1 MKIGTMALIAAAGFA
16 GVANAAPSLTA
27 LSSFGV
33 NGWVAP
39 GSTYLGTG
47 NLERGLAYNRA
58 TGNLVLVSRS
68 AAGNGLRIINGTTG
82 ADTGSLNQGTG
93 IISGGTFT
101 TNKVGITD
109 DGQIFVSNLVTD
121 ARASAVKI
129 YRWGSETDA
138 GPTVW
143 HNSTLTLP
151 AGGTAPRLGDS
162 MDVTGTGSNARV
174 VLGHSGTA
182 GYSLFTGGAGG
193 ATAQSVTA
201 FSPTLGAGKYRLGV
215 TFGASS
221 NEVYGKVTSD
231 SLYRSTFNG
240 TSTANYDFNAGTLTG
255 AGESAMDFVTIAGV
269 NYLAVMDMNSSV
281 VRIYDM
287 TNPATPLQI
296 NVGIFGGGNTTTTGT
311 LSANGNASGDV
322 KWGNVNN
329 LTQTATLYA
338 MSTNQ
343 GIQAFTFTV
352 PAPGTA
358 ALMGLAGL
366 VASRRRR

>member
-1 MKIGTMALIAAAGFA
+1 MKIGTMALIAAAGLA

-27 LSSFGV
+27 LSSFGT

-39 GSTYLGTG
+39 GTSTFLGTG

-58 TGNLVLVSRS
+58 TGNLVLISR
-68 AAGNGLRIINGTTG
+68 NGGVNARIINGTTG
-82 ADTGSLNQGTG
+82 ADTGSLSGLASVT
-93 IISGGTFT
+93 GGTFAA
-101 TNKVGITD
+101 NKVGITD
-109 DGQIFVSNLVTD
+109 DGQIFVANLVAD

-138 GPTVW
+138 GPTNW
-143 HNSTLTLP
+143 FNSTLTLP

-174 VLGHSGTA
+174 VLGHNGTV

-201 FSPTLGAGKYRLGV
+201 FSPTLGASKYRLGV

-221 NEVYGKVTSD
+221 NEIYGKVTSD

-240 TSTANYDFNAGTLTG
+240 TSTANYDFNAGTLSG

-287 TNPATPLQI
+287 TNPATPLQLT
-296 NVGIFGGGNTTTTGT
+296 VGIFGGGSTTTTGT
-311 LSANGNASGDV
+311 LTGNGNASGDV

-358 ALMGLAGL
+358 ALMGLAGI